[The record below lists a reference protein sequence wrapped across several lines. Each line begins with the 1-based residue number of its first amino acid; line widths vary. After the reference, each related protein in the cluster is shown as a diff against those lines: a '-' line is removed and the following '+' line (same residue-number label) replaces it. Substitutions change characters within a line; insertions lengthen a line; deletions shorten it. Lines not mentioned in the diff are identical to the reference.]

1 MIMVHNR
8 LNKDIGVDV
17 EGGKRNRLKKLNKE
31 DNKMN
36 WFLIVDWFVPVFQ
49 LIVTIQ
55 KVNK

>member
-1 MIMVHNR
+1 MVHNR

-36 WFLIVDWFVPVFQ
+36 WFLIVD
-49 LIVTIQ
+49 
-55 KVNK
+55 